1 MSQQKANNY
10 LKTFREKVASPA
22 AAAGAGVGSAVAID
36 QMLYNDSDHAAEKV
50 NYVRDSY
57 RENREAGSAINYIY
71 GEEGVGPPINQMQV
85 AKVLA
90 GGEDSENGRAYL
102 EATRPEILVRIQE
115 VASKR
120 PDLIPILAQ
129 NERIVSA
136 ANLQGIQSQEGAGA
150 GLDNTYTSDG
160 VTEAYGMVAGGLGGA
175 GTYVLADQANRR
187 FK

>member
-50 NYVRDSY
+50 NYVRESY
-57 RENREAGSAINYIY
+57 KNNRDAASAINYIY
-71 GEEGVGPPINQMQV
+71 GEEGSGSPMTQMQV
-85 AKVLA
+85 AKALA
-90 GGEDSENGRAYL
+90 GPEKVTVDYLRGERPGLL
-102 EATRPEILVRIQE
+102 ERIQD

-120 PDLIPILAQ
+120 PDLIPVLAQ
-129 NERIVSA
+129 NEALLSK

-160 VTEAYGMVAGGLGGA
+160 VTEAYGMIAGGLGGA
-175 GTYVLADQANRR
+175 GTYALADQANRR